1 MVSSAAETVEAF
13 LEALPADR
21 RAVIA
26 SVRDLVNRHLPPG
39 YVETMNWGMISW
51 EIPLARYPVTYNKQP
66 LGYVA
71 LAAQKHYCVLYLLG
85 VYVDSQNEKNLRDAY
100 ARAGRKLSLGK
111 CCLRFK
117 KLDDLL
123 QAEVGEIIAST
134 PVEACIAHYEASRE
148 KAMNRLR
155 FGAGP

>member
-1 MVSSAAETVEAF
+1 MVSSAAKTVEAY
-13 LEALPADR
+13 LDEMPAER
-21 RAVIA
+21 REVVSA
-26 SVRDLVNRHLPPG
+26 VRDLVNRHVPQG

-71 LAAQKHYCVLYLLG
+71 LAAQKNHYALYLMCA
-85 VYVDSQNEKNLRDAY
+85 YADSQNEKGLRDAY
-100 ARAGRKLSLGK
+100 AKAGRKLDLGK

-123 QAEVGEIIAST
+123 QEEVGRIIASM
-134 PVEACIAHYEASRE
+134 PVEAYIAHYEAGRVR
-148 KAMNRLR
+148 N
-155 FGAGP
+155 

>member
-1 MVSSAAETVEAF
+1 MVGSAARTVEDY
-13 LEALPADR
+13 LEELSAGR
-21 RAVIA
+21 REVIA

-39 YVETMNWGMISW
+39 YVESMSRGMISW
-51 EIPLARYPVTYNKQP
+51 EIPLARYPVTCNKQP

-71 LAAQKHYCVLYLLG
+71 LAAQKHCYSLYLMG
-85 VYVDSQNEKNLRDAY
+85 MYADSQGEKCLRDAY
-100 ARAGRKLSLGK
+100 ARAGRKLDLGK

-123 QAEVGEIIAST
+123 RVEVGEIIAST
-134 PVEACIAHYEASRE
+134 PVEACIAHYEASRA

-155 FGAGP
+155 FGSGP